1 MNIFS
6 IEVKLYSGRDSLV
19 YHEPIKFEYD
29 GRSRDV
35 YKYLEKALDE
45 IEKYRAL
52 GTVEELRIAKEK
64 QKPKKP
70 VMKPYFEDMEE
81 EYLCCPTCGEILT
94 DRIPFENKN
103 FYFHC
108 LKCGQKFDWSDS
120 N

>member
-1 MNIFS
+1 MTESEAIK
-6 IEVKLYSGRDSLV
+6 EVRFNMSTIGLSDKATKRVVEARD
-19 YHEPIKFEYD
+19 IAINA
-29 GRSRDV
+29 
-35 YKYLEKALDE
+35 LEE
-45 IEKYRAL
+45 IQQHRAL

-64 QKPKKP
+64 QIPKKP

-94 DRIPFENKN
+94 DRIPNENNN

-108 LKCGQKFDWSDS
+108 LNCGQAFDWSDS